1 MSGTLAIVGL
11 GPGGALDR
19 TPRAERALAAAG
31 HVLGYGPYLAR
42 LTLRPDQVAT
52 ASDNRAEL
60 ERARGAFALAEAGH
74 RVALV
79 SGGDPGV
86 FAMASAALEALEHG
100 PPEWRAIP
108 IEIVPGV
115 SAMLAAASRLG
126 APLGHDFCAI
136 SLSDNLK
143 PWPVVL
149 RRLALAAEAGFAI
162 ALYNPVSRARP
173 WQLGAA
179 FAHLAAVLPPATPVA
194 FVTAALREGEERIA
208 ITTLVAADPD
218 AADMRT
224 LVLIGTAQFRLIERG
239 ALGPLLYAPRFHI
252 SETKA

>member
-1 MSGTLAIVGL
+1 MMGTLAIVGL
-11 GPGGALDR
+11 GPGGAPDR
-19 TPRAERALAAAG
+19 TPRAEAALAQAE

-42 LTLRPDQVAT
+42 LTLRPGQSAI

-60 ERARGAFALAEAGH
+60 DRARDAFTLAEAGH

-100 PPEWRAIP
+100 PPAWRAIP

-162 ALYNPVSRARP
+162 ALYNPISRARP

-179 FAHLAAVLPPATPVA
+179 FAHLLDVLVATTPVA
-194 FVTAALREGEERIA
+194 FVTAALRDGEERIT
-208 ITTLVAADPD
+208 ITTLAAADP
-218 AADMRT
+218 ALADMRT
-224 LVLIGTAQFRLIERG
+224 LVLIGTEQFRLIERG
-239 ALGPLLYAPRFHI
+239 ELPTLLYAPR
-252 SETKA
+252 SLKVEDAS